1 MQLQALI
8 QATISAA
15 RARPSR
21 PPRRRPTGPLALS
34 PYLERAMCAAMVG
47 DFARPATPIARP
59 CAGIRACIRAGPRQP
74 RARAVGAARDPR
86 FELPASR
93 WSSSVSY
100 SLGPTSRVAPGNS
113 SRITAPLEQNLIMK
127 QPYLHL
133 TQLRRLAPLALGA
146 TLIFA
151 ACGDQKTPAKT
162 SANAP
167 AKSAAPAAADEH
179 KPAVEP
185 AKTAAE
191 QATKPA
197 ADQAQKPAP
206 APTNAKVETKD
217 ATPVAAAR
225 PTDPAADK
233 HFAPGDQTPAK
244 DAAPTGPPAR
254 LDTDATD
261 HDFG

>member
-1 MQLQALI
+1 
-8 QATISAA
+8 
-15 RARPSR
+15 
-21 PPRRRPTGPLALS
+21 
-34 PYLERAMCAAMVG
+34 
-47 DFARPATPIARP
+47 
-59 CAGIRACIRAGPRQP
+59 
-74 RARAVGAARDPR
+74 
-86 FELPASR
+86 
-93 WSSSVSY
+93 
-100 SLGPTSRVAPGNS
+100 
-113 SRITAPLEQNLIMK
+113 MK

-244 DAAPTGPPAR
+244 DAAPTGPPDTAWPGGVSVACMSAIR
-254 LDTDATD
+254 LGLGVQVSVLPRSMECLPIA
-261 HDFG
+261 